1 MARDTVTV
9 PSILDRVVKF
19 DDCETPEPRLRDMI
33 FTYYMMG
40 LNPEHAL
47 AKRRAEQFIAALPSS
62 DTEGGARGV
71 QGSIATKQESCP
83 ESAPRTET
91 AFHFHRFVK
100 GQERAEGVMIC
111 KALSLQDAFY
121 AARKLYN
128 YPNNMDLVLAISDS
142 EVAILRDIARTSVA
156 LSECHKEIAKL
167 REQLLSHSTGEH

>member
-9 PSILDRVVKF
+9 PKSLERKLAYWLKGISS
-19 DDCETPEPRLRDMI
+19 PEKNVSVYLEADERQAVIDALL
-33 FTYYMMG
+33 FTARES
-40 LNPEHAL
+40 LS
-47 AKRRAEQFIAALPSS
+47 PSS
-62 DTEGGARGV
+62 DPEGGARGV

-111 KALSLQDAFY
+111 RALSLQDAFY
-121 AARKLYN
+121 VARKLYN